1 MSVTTH
7 VLYYECGCVILLIRY
22 ESSIGIL
29 LQHVRIVCMLYSMY
43 VCCMCV
49 YLMLLRRVSVLGY
62 HSLFL
67 LKYGSLGENIFRGVW
82 NKAQALVYVVFSV
95 RVLLI
100 LM

>member
-1 MSVTTH
+1 MWLCDSS
-7 VLYYECGCVILLIRY
+7 Y

-29 LQHVRIVCMLYSMY
+29 LQYVRIVCMLYSMY
-43 VCCMCV
+43 VCMLYV
-49 YLMLLRRVSVLGY
+49 YLLLLWRVCVLVY

>member
-7 VLYYECGCVILLIRY
+7 VLYYECGCVILLMKVVLVYYCTTVCAYSMYVIQY
-22 ESSIGIL
+22 
-29 LQHVRIVCMLYSMY
+29 VCMLY
-43 VCCMCV
+43 V
-49 YLMLLRRVSVLGY
+49 YLLLLWRVCVLVY

>member
-29 LQHVRIVCMLYSMY
+29 LQYVRIVCMLHSIY

-49 YLMLLRRVSVLGY
+49 YLLLLWRVCVLLVY

-82 NKAQALVYVVFSV
+82 NKAQVFT
-95 RVLLI
+95 
-100 LM
+100 

>member
-1 MSVTTH
+1 M
-7 VLYYECGCVILLIRY
+7 YVIQY
-22 ESSIGIL
+22 
-29 LQHVRIVCMLYSMY
+29 VCMLY
-43 VCCMCV
+43 V
-49 YLMLLRRVSVLGY
+49 YLLLLWRVCVLY

-67 LKYGSLGENIFRGVW
+67 LKYGSLGENIFRGEW

>member
-1 MSVTTH
+1 MLYVRVFSVTMDIACR
-7 VLYYECGCVILLIRY
+7 E
-22 ESSIGIL
+22 
-29 LQHVRIVCMLYSMY
+29 Y
-43 VCCMCV
+43 VFFIIIAF
-49 YLMLLRRVSVLGY
+49 
-62 HSLFL
+62 LFL

>member
-1 MSVTTH
+1 VSVTTH
-7 VLYYECGCVILLIRY
+7 VLYYECGCVILLMKVVLVY
-22 ESSIGIL
+22 YCTTVCAYSMYVT
-29 LQHVRIVCMLYSMY
+29 QYVCMLY
-43 VCCMCV
+43 V
-49 YLMLLRRVSVLGY
+49 YLLLLWRVCVLVY

>member
-1 MSVTTH
+1 MVSVTTH
-7 VLYYECGCVILLIRY
+7 VLYYECGCVILLMKVVLVY
-22 ESSIGIL
+22 YCT
-29 LQHVRIVCMLYSMY
+29 VCAYSMY
-43 VCCMCV
+43 IIQYACKLYGV
-49 YLMLLRRVSVLGY
+49 YLLLLWRVYVLVY

-82 NKAQALVYVVFSV
+82 NKAQALVYVLFSV

>member
-1 MSVTTH
+1 M
-7 VLYYECGCVILLIRY
+7 ILLMKVGVLVYYCTTVCAYSMYVIQY
-22 ESSIGIL
+22 
-29 LQHVRIVCMLYSMY
+29 VCMLYY
-43 VCCMCV
+43 V
-49 YLMLLRRVSVLGY
+49 YLLLLWRVCVLVY